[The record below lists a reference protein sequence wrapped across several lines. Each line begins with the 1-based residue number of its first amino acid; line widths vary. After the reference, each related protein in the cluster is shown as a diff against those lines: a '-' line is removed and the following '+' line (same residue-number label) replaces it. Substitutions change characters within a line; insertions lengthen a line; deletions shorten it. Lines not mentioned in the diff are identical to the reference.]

1 MDHEKYSYVEALRW
15 LANRYNVEI
24 EETAVSPE
32 VKLQQQVADSLYI
45 LNDYASRFFTKQLLE
60 TEEGNDIGLSY
71 LKERGF
77 TLATIEKFQLG
88 YAPGNGIAFTDAAL
102 ADQYNPELLLKS
114 GLATERNGKTADNYR
129 KRIVFPIHN
138 QSGKVVGF
146 GARVIGQADKA
157 PKYINTPENEIYI
170 KSRILYGSYF
180 ARQAIDRKDECLLV
194 EGYTDVIS
202 LHQAGIEN
210 VVASGGTSLTPDQL
224 RLIKKYTNNLTILY
238 DGDSA
243 GVKAAL
249 RGLDLALEEGL
260 NVKLVLIPDGEDPDS
275 YVQKVGVAGFNQF
288 VDGNKKDFVLFQL
301 EVALKDAGTDSQK
314 KSVVVHQIAET
325 LSKLNRPEDFIRR
338 QDYVTLVA
346 QRLRI
351 NEDGLLELINKHVRD
366 KINRPNSG
374 AKAFQE
380 PSALEIPGSETVA
393 SPDSIHLLDEDER
406 QEQAVIRALLDFGLK
421 MYHDQTVADYIIH
434 ELEENELTFNNKALE
449 NIFLQYKE
457 MYASGRQP
465 TAKDFLYLEDRD
477 ISSLVI
483 QVMEVQT
490 EISPRW
496 QEMYNEKIPT
506 REDMYIMEME
516 TSIIYFKLRKVKR
529 LIQENQREMEQAS
542 DDDELLE
549 RVAIHQQLK
558 QAEMLLS
565 QSLGTVILK

>member
-32 VKLQQQVADSLYI
+32 VKLQQQIADSLYI
-45 LNDYASRFFTKQLLE
+45 LNEYASRFFIKQLHE
-60 TEEGNDIGLSY
+60 TEEGTDIGLSY

-77 TLATIEKFQLG
+77 TTSIIEKFQLG
-88 YAPGNGIAFTDAAL
+88 FAPKNGHAFSDAAI
-102 ADQYNPELLLKS
+102 ADQYNPELLIKS
-114 GLATERNGKTADNYR
+114 GLSTDRNGNIADNYR
-129 KRIVFPIHN
+129 NRIIFPIHN

-180 ARQAIDRKDECLLV
+180 ARQAIDRLDECLLV

-238 DGDSA
+238 DGDNA

-275 YVQKVGVAGFNQF
+275 YVQKAGVTGFNQW
-288 VDGNKKDFVLFQL
+288 VEKNKQDFVLFQL
-301 EVALKDAGTDSQK
+301 EVALRDAGTDSQK
-314 KSVVVHQIAET
+314 KSLVVHQIAET
-325 LSKLNRPEDFIRR
+325 LSKMNRPEDFIRR
-338 QDYVTLVA
+338 QDYVTLVS

-351 NEDGLLELINKHVRD
+351 NEDGLIELVNKHVRE
-366 KINRPNSG
+366 KINKNTQGS
-374 AKAFQE
+374 KVFQE
-380 PSALEIPGSETVA
+380 ASTLEIPGSDTVPTAET
-393 SPDSIHLLDEDER
+393 IHLLDEDER
-406 QEQAVIRALLDFGLK
+406 QEQAVIRALLDFGFK
-421 MYHDQTVADYIIH
+421 IYHGETVADYIIR
-434 ELEENELTFNNKALE
+434 ELEENDLSFQNKSLE
-449 NIFLQYKE
+449 DIFLKYKE
-457 MYASGRQP
+457 MYAGGLEP
-465 TAKDFLYLEDRD
+465 TAKDFLYLEDRN

-496 QEMYNEKIPT
+496 QEMHNEKIPT
-506 REDMYIMEME
+506 REDMYITEME
-516 TSIIYFKLRKVKR
+516 SSLIYFKLRKVKR
-529 LIQENQREMEQAS
+529 LILENQHDMENAS
-542 DDDELLE
+542 EEELME
-549 RVAIHQQLK
+549 RISIHQQLK
-558 QAEMLLS
+558 KAEMQLS
-565 QSLGTVILK
+565 QSLGTVIIK